1 VPIFGKTRKAY
12 QSSFIF
18 LWLYR
23 YFAVFR
29 KTEMSPMSLMNT
41 ALFATLAYG
50 ILALAGGIF
59 GYVKVKSKPSL
70 ISGTVSGILLLA
82 AAIMQAMQV
91 SGGLVFAI
99 AVTAAL
105 VVVFTIRLVKTRKFM
120 PAGLMLIAGIV
131 TLVVMGTQFP
141 TTG

>member
-1 VPIFGKTRKAY
+1 
-12 QSSFIF
+12 
-18 LWLYR
+18 
-23 YFAVFR
+23 
-29 KTEMSPMSLMNT
+29 MSPMPLMST

>member
-1 VPIFGKTRKAY
+1 
-12 QSSFIF
+12 
-18 LWLYR
+18 
-23 YFAVFR
+23 
-29 KTEMSPMSLMNT
+29 
-41 ALFATLAYG
+41 
-50 ILALAGGIF
+50 
-59 GYVKVKSKPSL
+59 
-70 ISGTVSGILLLA
+70 
-82 AAIMQAMQV
+82 MQAMQI